1 MMIKKINIIKHG
13 KKFLNLLIIKTDNLV
28 HENIVLPD
36 IDIYT
41 DELIKIPSLTI
52 VIMSLVE
59 KKIFF
64 YYFLDKNFG
73 HLV

>member
-64 YYFLDKNFG
+64 I
-73 HLV
+73 